1 MGPGASGQGLGQ
13 RMAALRR
20 REGTVTT
27 LKTRRS
33 RDCLSRPHALVGK
46 VSTTSGP
53 GLPRRLGCVRQAEGS
68 PDHSAEQEVPEG
80 LETGGRGHSPGCREG
95 RHFAQSSSSCHR
107 VLRRNPGTVTG
118 PTTAT

>member
-27 LKTRRS
+27 VTTRRS

-53 GLPRRLGCVRQAEGS
+53 GLPRRLGCARQAEGS

-80 LETGGRGHSPGCREG
+80 LETGGAGDTHPDVEKGAISPK
-95 RHFAQSSSSCHR
+95 A
-107 VLRRNPGTVTG
+107 VLPATVFSVET
-118 PTTAT
+118 PVL